1 MFTSLASGNKDII
14 FQVKK
19 KEISQLSQKK
29 KKRSP
34 LECQMTIKTERLG

>member
-19 KEISQLSQKK
+19 KEISQLLQKK
-29 KKRSP
+29 KKEKKPTRMSNDN
-34 LECQMTIKTERLG
+34 QN

>member
-19 KEISQLSQKK
+19 KEISQLLQKK
-29 KKRSP
+29 KEKKPTRMSNDN
-34 LECQMTIKTERLG
+34 LN